1 MPPAM
6 GSVVR
11 LGPRRRRH
19 VPNVPG
25 VLVRR
30 RLGGLVRPE
39 DPDQG
44 GDQDPA
50 GDGED
55 GPERGLGGRD
65 QGPAGAWLVG
75 VFLCL
80 DAFSAAPGA
89 AFSGHGRVAALER
102 DRTRHLRIT
111 ASSWG
116 PPASSVPAGNRARHP
131 LPVTGPSSSLRA
143 GTRTRPGKTGIFP
156 DPVKARRLSSTL
168 GTFPVRVPQFRGG
181 FGRPAQTKSLLLI
194 AE

>member
-1 MPPAM
+1 MPNLALVRRPAQHARRLALLGASMPPAM

-65 QGPAGAWLVG
+65 RGRRAPGWSVCFFVWMPFRRLREPPSPGTGGLRPWSETAPGTFGLRRRRGDPRRPRCRLVTARATPCPSPVPPRPYGPGPAPGPEKPE
-75 VFLCL
+75 
-80 DAFSAAPGA
+80 FSP
-89 AFSGHGRVAALER
+89 
-102 DRTRHLRIT
+102 TR
-111 ASSWG
+111 
-116 PPASSVPAGNRARHP
+116 
-131 LPVTGPSSSLRA
+131 
-143 GTRTRPGKTGIFP
+143 
-156 DPVKARRLSSTL
+156 
-168 GTFPVRVPQFRGG
+168 
-181 FGRPAQTKSLLLI
+181 
-194 AE
+194 